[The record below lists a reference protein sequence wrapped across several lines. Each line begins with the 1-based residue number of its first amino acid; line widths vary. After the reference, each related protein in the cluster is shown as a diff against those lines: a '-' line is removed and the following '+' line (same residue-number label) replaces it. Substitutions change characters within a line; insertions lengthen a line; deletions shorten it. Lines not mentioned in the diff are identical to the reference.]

1 MWAGWN
7 RKMRTLGFGVAV
19 ALLLASLAGCEVVDK
34 ARMKLLGVTVSN
46 PEPETAEWVIREAL
60 LAAKDKDEERG
71 WQRFQKVLH
80 SQERT
85 TNALKGW
92 QQFGWPRLRRQVG
105 LYLDDQDRFVLRDFR
120 TMQNDGI
127 DFFLENRERD
137 LPTPCSVY
145 LDFANNKHWRIKRC
159 SL

>member
-1 MWAGWN
+1 
-7 RKMRTLGFGVAV
+7 V
-19 ALLLASLAGCEVVDK
+19 LLATLASCEIVDK

-60 LAAKDKDEERG
+60 MAAKDKDEERG
-71 WQRFQKVLH
+71 WERFQKVLH

-85 TNALKGW
+85 NNALKGW
-92 QQFGWPRLRRQVG
+92 QQFGWPRLRRQVS

-127 DFFLENRERD
+127 DFFIENRERD